1 VKVFEFLKLS
11 YPVCS
16 QIWLNCVMDDHH
28 LNDIAKM
35 EKKGKKKR
43 TKNKT
48 LLSPDKCITIF
59 TKINM
64 ATY

>member
-1 VKVFEFLKLS
+1 
-11 YPVCS
+11 
-16 QIWLNCVMDDHH
+16 MDDHH